1 MLITFN
7 TIYDTL
13 KLLNIDIRG
22 ILHIGAH
29 DCEELEAYLDKN
41 IDPTNIIWIDA
52 IKEKVDQAV
61 AKGIPNVFNAVIHDK
76 EENITFKIT
85 NNGQSS
91 SILDLDVHLKYYP
104 GIQVVE
110 NRILKT
116 TTLYNFFNTH
126 SLNTN
131 TYNFWN
137 LDIQGTELYA
147 LKSAGNVIDN
157 VDAIYVEVNMEHLYK
172 DCPLIEELDIFLSE
186 KGFDRTMFNTLFDS
200 SDVGWGDALYIRKR
214 YLNKSS

>member
-1 MLITFN
+1 MLIPFN
-7 TIYDTL
+7 TIYYTL
-13 KLLNIDIRG
+13 KLLNIDIKG

-29 DCEELEAYLDKN
+29 ECEELEAYLNNN
-41 IDPTNIIWIDA
+41 IDATNIVWIDA
-52 IKEKVDQAV
+52 IKEKVDQAI
-61 AKGIPNVFNAVIHDK
+61 ARGIPNVFNAVIHDK

-91 SILDLDVHLKYYP
+91 SILDLDIHLKYYP

-116 TTLYNFFNTH
+116 TTLYNFFNTY
-126 SLNTN
+126 SLNTH

-137 LDIQGTELYA
+137 LDIQGTELNA
-147 LKSAGNVIDN
+147 LKSAGNIIDS

-172 DCPLIEELDIFLSE
+172 DCPLIEELDIFLSK
-186 KGFDRTMFNTLFDS
+186 KGFDRTMIES
-200 SDVGWGDALYIRKR
+200 SGAGWGDALYIRKC
-214 YLNKSS
+214 YLNKTT

>member
-1 MLITFN
+1 MLISFN
-7 TIYDTL
+7 TIYHKL
-13 KLLNIDIRG
+13 KLLNIDIKG

-29 DCEELEAYLDKN
+29 DCEELEAYLNEN
-41 IDPTNIIWIDA
+41 IDPTNIVWIDA

-61 AKGIPNVFNAVIHDK
+61 IRGIPNVFNAVIHDK

-91 SILDLDVHLKYYP
+91 SILDLDIHLKYYP

-110 NRILKT
+110 NRVLKT
-116 TTLYNFFNTH
+116 TTLYNFFNTY

-147 LKSAGNVIDN
+147 LKSAGNIIDN
-157 VDAIYVEVNMEHLYK
+157 VDAIYLEVNMEHLYK
-172 DCPLIEELDIFLSE
+172 DCPLITEIDIFLNE
-186 KGFDRTMFNTLFDS
+186 KGFDRSMVES
-200 SDVGWGDALYIRKR
+200 SGAGWGDALYIRKC
-214 YLNKSS
+214 YLKIS